1 MDYGET
7 SMPDSENED
16 RLYAFGYS
24 PASVEMMAGRSAP
37 VHADFFLPHLLPGMR
52 VLDLGCGPGSIT
64 VGLAEAV
71 APGLVTGIDIEAS
84 QVALGKLRAEEMELT
99 NCQFETA
106 SVNSLPI
113 EDESVDAVFGH
124 TILMQ
129 FRDLGP
135 VLAEIRRILKPHG
148 LVGFREVDF
157 GAGIYHSDDSALR
170 KAHFTLRRTILE
182 NDGNPDL
189 GHSLPSVIAEAGYQL
204 ISTDAIYNCPK
215 SPEQKAGM
223 YALWS
228 RLWSEG
234 EFIEEA
240 RSKGWLSETEQA
252 SVAKQLQS
260 EATEPGSFYGASFV
274 CTVAR
279 KI

>member
-1 MDYGET
+1 
-7 SMPDSENED
+7 
-16 RLYAFGYS
+16 
-24 PASVEMMAGRSAP
+24 
-37 VHADFFLPHLLPGMR
+37 MR

-84 QVALGKLRAEEMELT
+84 QVALGNKRAGEMALT
-99 NCQFETA
+99 NCHFETA
-106 SVNSLPI
+106 SINSLPI
-113 EDESVDAVFGH
+113 ENDSVDAIFGH

-129 FRDLGP
+129 FHDLEP
-135 VLAEIRRILKPHG
+135 ALAEIRRTLKPRA

-157 GAGIYHSDDSALR
+157 GASIYHSDNSALR
-170 KAHFTLRRTILE
+170 QAHYTLRRTIQE

-189 GHSLPSVIAEAGYQL
+189 GHSLPSVIAAAGFQL
-204 ISTDAIYNCPK
+204 ISTDATYNCPK

-234 EFIEEA
+234 EFVEEA
-240 RSKGWLSETEQA
+240 KSKGWLSD
-252 SVAKQLQS
+252 AKQADMAKRLQA

-274 CTVAR
+274 CVVAR